1 MVLTPLTSFGA
12 FTRTGGVMAQ
22 SVEVISHWHQSVDGL
37 STSTLEYYAAVE
49 KALRDKEVPGLQIE
63 RVTASE
69 SGILSAKREY
79 LRVRYGRLMF
89 DICGAPFGKDFFF
102 SWWLVKPI
110 PGLMALVGCAVLFA
124 SPLLIFGIV
133 AGMLVFKGFFY
144 LVILAFIAVGIGTVF
159 VRKTD
164 LNTWN
169 TIEDA
174 ILAMPFFGLLYQKFV
189 KPVTYYSEDTR
200 LMFEDTVH
208 RIVLQV
214 VSGILTLNKLPELS
228 TEKMKSQSRKALA

>member
-1 MVLTPLTSFGA
+1 MVLVPLTSSGA
-12 FTRTGGVMAQ
+12 NTRTGGVMAQ

-49 KALRDKEVPGLQIE
+49 RALRDKQVPDLQIE
-63 RVTASE
+63 RTTASE

-102 SWWLVKPI
+102 SWWLVKRT
-110 PGLMALVGCAVLFA
+110 PGFAAILGCAT
-124 SPLLIFGIV
+124 LIGVPIV
-133 AGMLVFKGFFY
+133 ALGFIATMGLFKGT
-144 LVILAFIAVGIGTVF
+144 LVALIVLAVGAAI
-159 VRKTD
+159 VRAAFAD
-164 LNTWN
+164 GWSA
-169 TIEDA
+169 IEDS
-174 ILAMPFFGLLYQKFV
+174 ILVMPYIGVLYRQFV

-208 RIVLQV
+208 RVVLQV

-228 TEKMKSQSRKALA
+228 AENMKSQSRKALA

>member
-1 MVLTPLTSFGA
+1 MPTRPYPPWPLFNCSVVAAFGCSLT
-12 FTRTGGVMAQ
+12 
-22 SVEVISHWHQSVDGL
+22 
-37 STSTLEYYAAVE
+37 
-49 KALRDKEVPGLQIE
+49 
-63 RVTASE
+63 
-69 SGILSAKREY
+69 
-79 LRVRYGRLMF
+79 RYGRLMF

-110 PGLMALVGCAVLFA
+110 PGFMALVGCAVLIA
-124 SPLLIFGIV
+124 SPLFIFAIV
-133 AGMLVFKGFFY
+133 AGMLVFKGFIY
-144 LVILAFIAVGIGTVF
+144 MLILAFIAIGMGMAF

-164 LNTWN
+164 VNTWN

-174 ILAMPFFGLLYQKFV
+174 ILVMPLVGLLYKKFV

-214 VSGILTLNKLPELS
+214 VSGVLTLNKLPELS
-228 TEKMKSQSRKALA
+228 PEKMKPQSRKALA

>member
-1 MVLTPLTSFGA
+1 
-12 FTRTGGVMAQ
+12 MAQ
-22 SVEVISHWHQSVDGL
+22 SVEVVSHWHQSVDGL

-49 KALRDKEVPGLQIE
+49 KALREKEVAGLQIE
-63 RVTASE
+63 RVTANE

-102 SWWLVKPI
+102 SWWLVKRT
-110 PGLMALVGCAVLFA
+110 PGFAALWGCAALIGLPLLVLGFIATMGFFKGILFA
-124 SPLLIFGIV
+124 LIAIV
-133 AGMLVFKGFFY
+133 IGAAVLRQ
-144 LVILAFIAVGIGTVF
+144 AFSDGWSA
-159 VRKTD
+159 
-164 LNTWN
+164 
-169 TIEDA
+169 IEDA
-174 ILAMPFFGLLYQKFV
+174 ILVMPIIGFVYQRFV

-208 RIVLQV
+208 RVVLQV

-228 TEKMKSQSRKALA
+228 PEKMKPQSRKALA